1 MHFTRSPLS
10 GRVARDINVTLDYNA
25 PTTLL
30 ALDDVQP
37 LSIRAKAMVFADPAS
52 RALLDYL
59 ERMAPSDVPVLVNGE
74 TGTGKEL
81 VARHVHRLSKRTG
94 PFLAVN
100 CGAITEQLA
109 ESELFGHEAGSFTGA
124 VGRRQGWFEAAD
136 GGTLFLDEIGDL
148 PLSLQVKLLRVLQE
162 REVVRLG
169 SRKPIPI
176 DVRLVAAT
184 NVDLNHAVHAGRF
197 RLDLLYRLNI
207 AQVRLPPLRERPG
220 DIEPLAEHFLKQ
232 YTQRLGRAP
241 VRLSEGA
248 RTTLLR
254 YPWPGNIRELENAIH
269 FALLVADGSDLES
282 EHLTMAGSW
291 NEHAW
296 DSTWS
301 DDATAPGG
309 NSHAQMNGAPLAV
322 IGKQLERLFDAPPA
336 DLFNQLDALIVRTA
350 FRASG
355 ENQVRAAA
363 LLGVTRNVVRTMLR
377 RHGLLGAADG
387 ESISR
392 DNAAQ
397 VHDADLGHGTAPRNE

>member
-1 MHFTRSPLS
+1 LP
-10 GRVARDINVTLDYNA
+10 GEINVTLDCNA

-30 ALDDVQP
+30 ALDGAQP

-52 RALLDYL
+52 RALLHYL
-59 ERMAPSDVPVLVNGE
+59 ERVAPSDVPVLINGE

-81 VARHVHRLSKRTG
+81 VARHVHRLSKRAG

-100 CGAITEQLA
+100 CGAIAEQLA

-124 VGRRQGWFEAAD
+124 VGRREGWFEAAN

-148 PLSLQVKLLRVLQE
+148 PLPLQVKLLRVLQE

-169 SRKPIPI
+169 SRRPIPI

-184 NVDLNHAVHAGRF
+184 SVDLNHAVHTRRF

-232 YTQRLGRAP
+232 YAHRLGRTP

-254 YPWPGNIRELENAIH
+254 YPWPGNIRELENTIH

-291 NEHAW
+291 NTHAC
-296 DSTWS
+296 DSHWS
-301 DDATAPGG
+301 DNATEPRES
-309 NSHAQMNGAPLAV
+309 SHAQMNDAPLAV
-322 IGKQLERLFDAPPA
+322 IGKQLERLFEAPPA
-336 DLFNQLDALIVRTA
+336 DLFNQLDSLIVRAA
-350 FRASG
+350 FQASG
-355 ENQVRAAA
+355 ENQVRTAA
-363 LLGVTRNVVRTMLR
+363 LLGVTRNVVRTLLR
-377 RHGLLGAADG
+377 RHGLLENFIGGPIEALDGHAHAQAA
-387 ESISR
+387 
-392 DNAAQ
+392 
-397 VHDADLGHGTAPRNE
+397 